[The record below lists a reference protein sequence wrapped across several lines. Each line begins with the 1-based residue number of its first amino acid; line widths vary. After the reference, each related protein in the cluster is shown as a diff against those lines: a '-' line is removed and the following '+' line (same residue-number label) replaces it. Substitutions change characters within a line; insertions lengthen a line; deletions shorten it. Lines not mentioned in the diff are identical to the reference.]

1 MGNQEVEQDFEVACD
16 FRDNTLYC
24 KITTLEKEVLF
35 AFYISVNGKIIDKL
49 WYSEKNSIA
58 YDLGERRVND
68 YKVIFFIKNNLGQMK
83 SKSLERRS
91 HWSVC
96 NGILTAVSLLT
107 EKSDSL
113 LEFGS
118 GYGSKLLSDYCK
130 VTSIEHND
138 DFLGLYPEVSY
149 ISTKIVELES
159 ENQTSPSC
167 RWYDFKPISD
177 KLAASYSI
185 LLVDG
190 PPADVGREGLLFHLD
205 HFSSIP
211 VWIVDD
217 VLREKDQRIANII
230 CLELG
235 LIQYRFWNFSLLT
248 KKPIP
253 SKILE
258 KIHSKSLEVLSS
270 QSKEYVQR
278 YYTLEKRGD

>member
-1 MGNQEVEQDFEVACD
+1 MGNQGDGQDFEVTCD
-16 FRDNTLYC
+16 YRENTLYC
-24 KITTLEKEVLF
+24 KITSLEKEALF

-49 WYSEKNSIA
+49 WYSEDNSIA
-58 YDLGERRVND
+58 YDLGERRVNE

-91 HWSVC
+91 HWSIC
-96 NGILTAVSLLT
+96 DGILTAVSLLT
-107 EKSDSL
+107 EKSECL

-149 ISTKIVELES
+149 ISTKIVEFES
-159 ENQTSPSC
+159 ENLTSPPY
-167 RWYDFKPISD
+167 RWYDVKPISD
-177 KLAASYSI
+177 KLTAGYSI

-190 PPADVGREGLLFHLD
+190 PTADVGREGLLFHLD
-205 HFSSIP
+205 YFNSIP
-211 VWIVDD
+211 IWIVDD
-217 VLREKDQRIANII
+217 VLREKDQRIANFI

-235 LIQYRFWNFSLLT
+235 LIQYRFWNFSLLS

-253 SKILE
+253 SKIIK

-278 YYTLEKRGD
+278 YYTLKK